1 MRKSWIVITALAG
14 AALAIP
20 HPSAAEVTLQS
31 ENAFVV
37 AHSVEIAAPK
47 VDVWRAL
54 ISPAKWWSS
63 DHTWS
68 GNAAN
73 LYLDSQA
80 TGCFCEKLPKPADAP
95 ADQRMGSAEHMHII
109 FADPQ
114 KGILRMR
121 GGLGPL
127 QSEPVDGVWTIMLKP
142 GENGGTRLEWNY
154 AVTGLLRLKGEQMAP
169 AVDMVL
175 GQQLARLAA
184 LFAPAN
190 ASASTPT
197 G

>member
-1 MRKSWIVITALAG
+1 MRKFWIVTTALAG
-14 AALAIP
+14 VALAMP
-20 HPSAAEVTLQS
+20 YPSAAEVTLQS
-31 ENAFVV
+31 ENALVV
-37 AHSVEIAAPK
+37 SHAVEIAAAK
-47 VDVWRAL
+47 RDVWKAL
-54 ISPAKWWSS
+54 ITPAKWWSS

-68 GNAAN
+68 GDAAN

-95 ADQRMGSAEHMHII
+95 ADQRMGSVEHMHII

-114 KGILRMR
+114 NGILRMR

>member
-127 QSEPVDGVWTIMLKP
+127 QSEPVDGVWTIALKP
-142 GENGGTRLEWNY
+142 GENGGTRIEWNY
-154 AVTGLLRLKGEQMAP
+154 AVAGLLRLRGDQMAP

-184 LFAPAN
+184 LFVPADAPT
-190 ASASTPT
+190 SSPT